1 MFVYPVN
8 LEYFKLID
16 LFHRLKYKRS
26 TNSDLNSKHR
36 LLPEARRTKPIIY
49 IYVVFQCHVK
59 TLISIYS

>member
-16 LFHRLKYKRS
+16 LFNRLKYKRS
-26 TNSDLNSKHR
+26 TNSDLDSKHR

-49 IYVVFQCHVK
+49 ICSFSMSC
-59 TLISIYS
+59 